1 MANNGI
7 EIYIPGYSSLNVQL
21 ICSDYTGTLSYVGQL
36 IEGVRERFDKLAS
49 EGVQIHVVTSD
60 TRKTAS
66 RELADMPITLQ
77 SEIPSDRH
85 DEYKLQYLKGLGVH
99 LKNVAVFGNGKNDK
113 LWLEA
118 VRDAGGLAIAV
129 DVGEGCAVETLMSA
143 TVFVT
148 GIANA
153 LDLLIDKKRI
163 IGTLRTEA
171 DKM

>member
-1 MANNGI
+1 
-7 EIYIPGYSSLNVQL
+7 
-21 ICSDYTGTLSYVGQL
+21 
-36 IEGVRERFDKLAS
+36 
-49 EGVQIHVVTSD
+49 
-60 TRKTAS
+60 
-66 RELADMPITLQ
+66 MPITLQ

-85 DEYKLQYLKGLGVH
+85 DAYKLQYLKGLGVH
-99 LKNVAVFGNGKNDK
+99 LKNIAVFGNGKNDK